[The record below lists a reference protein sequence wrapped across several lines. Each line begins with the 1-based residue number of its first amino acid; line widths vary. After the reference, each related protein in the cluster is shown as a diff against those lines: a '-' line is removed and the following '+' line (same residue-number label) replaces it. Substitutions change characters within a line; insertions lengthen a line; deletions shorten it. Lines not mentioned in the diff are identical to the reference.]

1 MIPPAVPLPPTVPA
15 RWLRRHSRFHGDAE
29 VGGAERTVRVPGP
42 GRMRELLRPG
52 ALVRVTPWREPDRYR
67 TWGTVHLVRGP
78 GGWVPVDAL
87 LPNRLVAAA
96 LGAGAIKGLTGPVT
110 AEPPFGSGRADF
122 IVGGTVVEVKGVTL
136 LDDQAVARF
145 PDSPTARGRR
155 QLRELRY
162 HVGGGGS
169 GMVLF
174 VVLVA
179 GAVALGPAWAIDPE
193 FAAELRVAA
202 DSGVKIAAVGVDTTL
217 TETAFH
223 GAVPLTW
230 EVRQSAGPE
239 AEIHV

>member
-1 MIPPAVPLPPTVPA
+1 M
-15 RWLRRHSRFHGDAE
+15 
-29 VGGAERTVRVPGP
+29 RVPGP

-52 ALVRVTPWREPDRYR
+52 ATVRVTPWRTPERYR
-67 TWGTVHLVRGP
+67 TWGTVHLVRGL
-78 GGWVPVDAL
+78 GGWVPIDSL

-96 LGAGAIKGLTGPVT
+96 LGAGAVEGLDGAVV
-110 AEPPFGSGRADF
+110 AEPLFGRGRADF
-122 IVGGTVVEVKGVTL
+122 SVGATVVEVKGVTL
-136 LDDQAVARF
+136 LDEQGVARF

-155 QLRELRY
+155 QLRELRH
-162 HVGGGGS
+162 HVVGGGS

-179 GAVALGPAWAIDPE
+179 GAVAVGPAWDIDPE
-193 FAAELRVAA
+193 FAAELRLAA
-202 DSGVKIAAVGVDTTL
+202 DSGVKIAGMGVDTTL